1 MTRQNSAGVPLL
13 VLAGGR
19 CVPRPLPAYIMG
31 IVNATPDSFWEKS
44 RVPCAG
50 DRSGAVERALA
61 LVEDGCDILDI
72 GAESTRPGWQEV
84 PAEEEMARLV
94 PLVADIRRYSTVPIS
109 VDTRKLSVMRE
120 AWNAGADILNDV
132 SALEDDPDLAQ
143 FAAHTDI
150 PVVLMHRKGIPQAGQ
165 DAGGQY
171 TDPASC
177 VLRGLLDRAAF
188 AERAGIKKEKIILD
202 PGIGFGKQYEDN
214 RALIRGIGTL
224 VNSGYPVLLGVSRKR
239 CIGTMTGRDVPQRL
253 AGTLAAEMYAVLHGA
268 AFVRVHDVRETRDML
283 AVVQELTDR

>member
-1 MTRQNSAGVPLL
+1 MDLFDQISNDIKEAMKAKDKVRLEALRNVKKVFLEAKTAPGANDTLADDAALKLMQKL
-13 VLAGGR
+13 VKQGK
-19 CVPRPLPAYIMG
+19 
-31 IVNATPDSFWEKS
+31 DS
-44 RVPCAG
+44 
-50 DRSGAVERALA
+50 
-61 LVEDGCDILDI
+61 
-72 GAESTRPGWQEV
+72 AESYIQAGRPEL
-84 PAEEEMARLV
+84 AEEEMARLV

-283 AVVQELTDR
+283 AVVQELTGR